1 VKIAMYKEIEV
12 AHRKKIIEEATIL
25 REKVIMNLRTE
36 MHLY

>member
-1 VKIAMYKEIEV
+1 VEIAMYNEIEV
-12 AHRKKIIEEATIL
+12 AHRKKILEATTIL